1 MKIKDDPDVNSI
13 EMDLLENSKNDK
25 DENEENKN
33 KLYGNDINIKRP
45 KKLGKLT
52 ALFYIKDY
60 PLIAIGPN
68 SKQILSYKLFII

>member
-45 KKLGKLT
+45 
-52 ALFYIKDY
+52 
-60 PLIAIGPN
+60 
-68 SKQILSYKLFII
+68 